1 MLFIKEKNDH
11 LQLHLFSFSD
21 KIYFRPEVCAP
32 LHHARLPGVWT
43 WPRLWVATA
52 ALICPPNV
60 LGAGWGVR
68 PGECGL
74 RGRAWGKLIKKSMC
88 ASTGG
93 LWLSGAPTLTPM
105 GSGIPMRSQGL
116 AQPDEPPRQGSPQR
130 QTPETGSSTQ
140 GTFDR
145 HHFPHQCFHPLTPEQ
160 SRSGSPGKQNRTE
173 VTVLRAFQKERWVPC
188 NPRPEL
194 LLDFDAKAEAGRTC
208 GASGRVCQPGRRP
221 HTPAGWRGAA
231 CVPNQGALHWPM
243 GRSSPSH
250 QPVPTPCS
258 LRASPKSKPCLLD

>member
-1 MLFIKEKNDH
+1 
-11 LQLHLFSFSD
+11 
-21 KIYFRPEVCAP
+21 
-32 LHHARLPGVWT
+32 
-43 WPRLWVATA
+43 
-52 ALICPPNV
+52 
-60 LGAGWGVR
+60 
-68 PGECGL
+68 
-74 RGRAWGKLIKKSMC
+74 
-88 ASTGG
+88 
-93 LWLSGAPTLTPM
+93 M

-250 QPVPTPCS
+250 QPVPTPRS
-258 LRASPKSKPCLLD
+258 LRASPQSKPCLLD